1 MAADHA
7 QGADTRVENSRN
19 YRPQGQQ
26 WTTIEGLVEE
36 GHSNRI
42 DMIEPGTNPKAR
54 SIYCSCTLT
63 LLSTP
68 CCFDTMLLTPC
79 AARPTTLKPH
89 TCCHPGRQRKSREQR
104 ACYSLHGTSFRY
116 FLDYSVLQD

>member
-1 MAADHA
+1 VAADHA
-7 QGADTRVENSRN
+7 QGADTQVENSRN

-42 DMIEPGTNPKAR
+42 DMIEPGTNPK
-54 SIYCSCTLT
+54 IKLYI
-63 LLSTP
+63 LLLHS
-68 CCFDTMLLTPC
+68 DLSYRHH
-79 AARPTTLKPH
+79 AAHAMRCPAQTTTLKSH

-104 ACYSLHGTSFRY
+104 ALSLGMQTGTSFGY
-116 FLDYSVLQD
+116 SLDSSVLQD